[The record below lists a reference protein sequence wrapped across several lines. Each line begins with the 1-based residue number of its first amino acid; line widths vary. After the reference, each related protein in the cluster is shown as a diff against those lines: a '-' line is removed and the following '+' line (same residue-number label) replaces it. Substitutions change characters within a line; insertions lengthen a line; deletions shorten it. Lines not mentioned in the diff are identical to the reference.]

1 MSDRLRFLRLLA
13 AAWCFVLLLLAAM
26 VLLLAADLSAQE
38 RAQAVEIAQE
48 RVAHFVV
55 VALLLLVPLAFVL
68 RALFRRYISAPR
80 RLAEDARVMLTANP
94 AHRAPLRGSAETKRL
109 AAGFNSFADA
119 HALLERDVEERVR
132 EANAR
137 IEQERKRLAALM
149 SELAQSVIVCN
160 VEGRILL
167 YNARAMQLLRKPI
180 EGEAAAG
187 KAVTLVGLGRSV
199 FAIFDRNLIIHALES
214 IRDRMRQDTR
224 SPVASFVTTAPAGQ
238 LVRVQ
243 MAPVMGSEA
252 TPVSGAEADAATEGA
267 LEGITGFV
275 MLLDNITRRIETGS
289 RRDSLLQT
297 LTQGTRASLASVR
310 AAVETIASFP
320 EMDNEARNRFINIIG
335 EEAQRMSAGL
345 DQAASQF
352 ADSLRTEWPL
362 EDMRGVD
369 LISAARR
376 RVEGRLG
383 LPTKLEAVD
392 ESIWMKV
399 DSYSLMQAITYIA
412 SRLQEEFG
420 IREIRFGLEGAG
432 QLAHLDLIWT
442 GAPLGS
448 ETTMA
453 WQTDSLELGGE
464 ACPLTLKQIIEQH
477 SAEIWYQI
485 HKPSQREYFRIA
497 MPVTRP
503 EEMQGGAPPNIESR
517 PEFYD
522 FDLFHQPGQTPELD
536 LRPLAALSYTIFD
549 TETTGLQPSEGDEI
563 VSVGAVRIVN
573 GRLLEHEVFEQLV
586 DPRRAMS
593 AEAARITG
601 IDAAMLENQPTID
614 RVLPAFGQ
622 FCEDTVLVA
631 HNAAFDMRFLRLKE
645 DSTGVRFAQPVLDT
659 LLLSAVIYPDLE
671 SHRLEAIAE
680 RMGVSSI
687 GRHTALGD
695 AIMTGEVFLRMIP
708 LLAEQ
713 GIRTLGQAR
722 EASQK
727 TYFARIEY

>member
-1 MSDRLRFLRLLA
+1 MPDKGRFLLA
-13 AAWCFVLLLLAAM
+13 LALAWGFVLLSLATTG
-26 VLLLAADLSAQE
+26 LLLGADLSAEELALVSPILRE
-38 RAQAVEIAQE
+38 RA
-48 RVAHFVV
+48 AHLV
-55 VALLLLVPLAFVL
+55 VAVLLLLVPLAL
-68 RALFRRYISAPR
+68 GLWSLFRRYVDAPR
-80 RLAEDARVMLTANP
+80 RLAEDARVMLAANP
-94 AHRAPLRGSAETKRL
+94 AHRAEPRGSAEVQRL
-109 AAGFNSFADA
+109 ATELNRFAEA
-119 HALLERDVEERVR
+119 HSRLMQDVERQVR

-137 IEQERKRLAALM
+137 IEEERNRLAALM

-167 YNARAMQLLRKPI
+167 YNTRAMQLLRKPLD
-180 EGEAAAG
+180 GATAAG
-187 KAVTLVGLGRSV
+187 KAHSLVGLGRSI
-199 FAIFDRNLIIHALES
+199 FAAFDRNLIIHALES
-214 IRDRMRQDTR
+214 IRDRMRQEAR

-243 MAPVMGSEA
+243 IAPVLG
-252 TPVSGAEADAATEGA
+252 ADAGGATEA
-267 LEGITGFV
+267 APDGITGFV
-275 MLLDNITRRIETGS
+275 LILDNITRRIEAGS
-289 RRDSLLQT
+289 RRDTLLQT
-297 LTQGTRASLASVR
+297 LTQDTRASLASVR
-310 AAVETIASFP
+310 AAIETIASFP
-320 EMDNEARNRFINIIG
+320 EMDNEARSRFIAIIG

-345 DQAASQF
+345 DRTAVEF

-362 EDMRGVD
+362 EDMRGAD
-369 LISAARR
+369 LINAARR
-376 RVEGRLG
+376 RIEGRLG
-383 LPTKLEAVD
+383 LPTKLESVD

-399 DSYSLMQAITYIA
+399 DSYSLMQAITYLV
-412 SRLQEEFG
+412 SRLQGEFG
-420 IREIRFGLEGAG
+420 IREIRFALGGAG
-432 QLAHLDLIWT
+432 QIAHLDLIWT

-464 ACPLTLKQIIEQH
+464 ACPLTLKQIVERH
-477 SAEIWYQI
+477 NAEIWYQI

-503 EEMQGGAPPNIESR
+503 EETPLGAAPVVESR
-517 PEFYD
+517 PEYYD

-536 LRPLAALSYTIFD
+536 NRPLASLDYTVFD
-549 TETTGLQPSEGDEI
+549 TETTGLKPSEGDEI

-586 DPRRAMS
+586 DPRRGMS
-593 AEAARITG
+593 PEASRITG
-601 IDAAMLENQPTID
+601 IDAAMLEGQPTID

-645 DSTGVRFAQPVLDT
+645 EATGVRFAQPVLDT
-659 LLLSAVIYPDLE
+659 LLLSAVIHPDLE

-680 RMGVSSI
+680 RMGVNPI

-708 LLAEQ
+708 LLADQ
-713 GIRTLGQAR
+713 GIRTLGEAR

-727 TYFARIEY
+727 TYFARVEY

>member
-1 MSDRLRFLRLLA
+1 
-13 AAWCFVLLLLAAM
+13 
-26 VLLLAADLSAQE
+26 
-38 RAQAVEIAQE
+38 
-48 RVAHFVV
+48 
-55 VALLLLVPLAFVL
+55 
-68 RALFRRYISAPR
+68 
-80 RLAEDARVMLTANP
+80 
-94 AHRAPLRGSAETKRL
+94 
-109 AAGFNSFADA
+109 
-119 HALLERDVEERVR
+119 
-132 EANAR
+132 
-137 IEQERKRLAALM
+137 
-149 SELAQSVIVCN
+149 
-160 VEGRILL
+160 
-167 YNARAMQLLRKPI
+167 
-180 EGEAAAG
+180 
-187 KAVTLVGLGRSV
+187 
-199 FAIFDRNLIIHALES
+199 
-214 IRDRMRQDTR
+214 
-224 SPVASFVTTAPAGQ
+224 
-238 LVRVQ
+238 
-243 MAPVMGSEA
+243 
-252 TPVSGAEADAATEGA
+252 
-267 LEGITGFV
+267 
-275 MLLDNITRRIETGS
+275 
-289 RRDSLLQT
+289 
-297 LTQGTRASLASVR
+297 
-310 AAVETIASFP
+310 
-320 EMDNEARNRFINIIG
+320 
-335 EEAQRMSAGL
+335 
-345 DQAASQF
+345 
-352 ADSLRTEWPL
+352 
-362 EDMRGVD
+362 MRGVD

-376 RVEGRLG
+376 RIEGKLR

-399 DSYSLMQAITYIA
+399 DSYSLMQAITYLS
-412 SRLQEEFG
+412 SRLQDEFG
-420 IREIRFGLEGAG
+420 IREIRFGLESAG

-503 EEMQGGAPPNIESR
+503 EEMPAGAVPNIESR

-536 LRPLAALSYTIFD
+536 LRPLAALSYTAFD

-593 AEAARITG
+593 PEAGRITG
-601 IDAAMLENQPTID
+601 IDATMLENQPTID
-614 RVLPAFGQ
+614 RVLPAFSQ

-645 DSTGVRFAQPVLDT
+645 EATGVRFAQPVLDT
-659 LLLSAVIYPDLE
+659 LLLSAVIYPGLE
-671 SHRLEAIAE
+671 SHSLEAIAE
-680 RMGVSSI
+680 RMGVSSV

-713 GIRTLGQAR
+713 GIRTLGEAR